1 MLLFCIR
8 EYFMFSYLNHCKE
21 HLTYEN
27 FINSL
32 EFKEGYCKFNLTKSY
47 IGSGYIIADFEL
59 NLIQKYKEK
68 VLADGYILKIKD
80 GSDNFFRDDIN
91 TYIYIPS
98 IYFNTQF
105 KEWYSYLNCFFTL
118 AFFST
123 FCFLIL
129 EYSK

>member
-1 MLLFCIR
+1 
-8 EYFMFSYLNHCKE
+8 MFSYLNHCKE

-59 NLIQKYKEK
+59 NLIQ
-68 VLADGYILKIKD
+68 I
-80 GSDNFFRDDIN
+80 
-91 TYIYIPS
+91 
-98 IYFNTQF
+98 

>member
-1 MLLFCIR
+1 
-8 EYFMFSYLNHCKE
+8 MFSYLNHCKE

-59 NLIQKYKEK
+59 NVIQKYKEK
-68 VLADGYILKIKD
+68 VLADGYILKTKD

-123 FCFLIL
+123 FCSLIL

>member
-1 MLLFCIR
+1 
-8 EYFMFSYLNHCKE
+8 MFSYLNHCKE

-59 NLIQKYKEK
+59 NVIQKYKEK
-68 VLADGYILKIKD
+68 VLADGYILKTKD

-91 TYIYIPS
+91 TYIYIY
-98 IYFNTQF
+98 IFLVF
-105 KEWYSYLNCFFTL
+105 I
-118 AFFST
+118 
-123 FCFLIL
+123 LIL
-129 EYSK
+129 NLKNGIPILIVFLL